1 MSNVDFKKILFP
13 TDFSKIAE
21 YTLDYAVSMAEKFN
35 ARLHL
40 IHVVDESVDVTGFYI
55 PHSSVEA
62 EEVDMVKTAEKA
74 LTKLCKLKLGGFTEY
89 ETKVL
94 EGVPH
99 KEIVKYLNENGIDL
113 LIMGTH
119 NKKGI
124 EQLLLGSITKS
135 VYKEVSCPVLTVL
148 PPDEIL
154 ENL

>member
-1 MSNVDFKKILFP
+1 
-13 TDFSKIAE
+13 
-21 YTLDYAVSMAEKFN
+21 MAEKFN
-35 ARLHL
+35 AKLHL

-55 PHSSVEA
+55 PHASVEA
-62 EEVDMVKTAEKA
+62 EEANMVETAKKA
-74 LTKLCKLKLGGFTEY
+74 LAKLCKLKLGGFAEY

-99 KEIVKYLNENGIDL
+99 KEIVKYLKENGIDL

-124 EQLLLGSITKS
+124 EQLLLGSTTKS

-148 PPDEIL
+148 PPDEVVDNEQQI
-154 ENL
+154 NT